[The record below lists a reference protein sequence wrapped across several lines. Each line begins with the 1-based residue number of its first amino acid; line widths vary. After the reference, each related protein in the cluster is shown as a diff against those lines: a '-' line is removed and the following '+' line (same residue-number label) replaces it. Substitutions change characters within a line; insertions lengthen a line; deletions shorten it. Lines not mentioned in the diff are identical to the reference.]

1 MTGNVALDV
10 VIGLVFIYSLYSLFV
25 TTIVEFLASL
35 FSWRSRKLNAAIQR
49 MLDDDTGKGFAD
61 TFYNQPLIKFLGE
74 RHSKIKQWLKIPN
87 HPSYLQARN
96 FSMAVIQMLHGDKD
110 SSEFNIAKLRSELET
125 GTYKDTQTAK
135 YLLSLLNN
143 SQESLEKFK
152 THLETWFDD
161 TMERTSG
168 WYKRKATYISLVVGI
183 LMAMLFNIDSIQIVK
198 QLSKDPKAR
207 AQMVELASHLS
218 SDTTLISDSL
228 RQKVLST
235 QLAKLQSLSDTSMQ
249 ILSVTR
255 DPSKAFL
262 PLNFYV
268 KKENPTGVSAEKK
281 IPRYVNWCLLQVEK
295 FMSFIFNL
303 WFDDF
308 SNFIGCLITAVA
320 LSLGAPFWFD
330 LLNKL
335 VQLKSSLSPK
345 KTDSSPDSQPKQPQQ
360 PEPATVEAQT

>member
-49 MLDDDTGKGFAD
+49 MLDDDTGKGYAD
-61 TFYNQPLIKFLGE
+61 TFYNQPLIKYLGE
-74 RHSKIKQWLKIPN
+74 KNSKVKKWLKIPN

-110 SSEFNIAKLRSELET
+110 SGEFNIAKLRNELET

-152 THLETWFDD
+152 SHLESWFDD

-168 WYKRKATYISLVVGI
+168 WYKRKATYISLAVGVI
-183 LMAMLFNIDSIQIVK
+183 MAMLFNVDSIQIVK

-207 AQMVELASHLS
+207 AQLVELASHLS

-235 QLAKLQSLSDTSMQ
+235 QLVKLQSLSDTSMQ
-249 ILSVTR
+249 ILSISR
-255 DPSKAFL
+255 DPEKAFL

-268 KKENPTGVSAEKK
+268 KVEKRTTELAGIK
-281 IPRYVNWCLLQVEK
+281 KHNCFTWCLLQIEK
-295 FMSFIFNL
+295 FTGFLFNL

-335 VQLKSSLSPK
+335 VQLKSSISPK
-345 KTDSSPDSQPKQPQQ
+345 KSDSSPDLKQKEPLPQ
-360 PEPATVEAQT
+360 PATIEEPS

>member
-35 FSWRSRKLNAAIQR
+35 FSWRSRKLNDAIQR
-49 MLDDDTGKGFAD
+49 MLDDDSGNGFAD
-61 TFYNQPLIKFLGE
+61 SFYNQPLIKYLGE
-74 RHSKIKQWLKIPN
+74 KNSKVKRWLKVPN

-110 SSEFNIAKLRSELET
+110 SGTFNIAKLRDQLET
-125 GTYKDTQTAK
+125 GTLKDTQTAK

-143 SQESLEKFK
+143 SKNSLDNFK
-152 THLETWFDD
+152 AHLETWFDD

-168 WYKRKATYISLVVGI
+168 WYKRKATYISLIVGVI
-183 LMAMLFNIDSIQIVK
+183 MAMLFNVDTIQIVK

-207 AQMVELASHLS
+207 AQLVELAAYFS
-218 SDTTLISDSL
+218 SDTTFISDSL
-228 RQKVLST
+228 RNKVLSD
-235 QLAKLQSLSDTSMQ
+235 QVLKLQSLSDTSMQ
-249 ILSVTR
+249 ILSITR
-255 DPSKAFL
+255 DPTKAFL
-262 PLNFYV
+262 PLNFYLKRDKV
-268 KKENPTGVSAEKK
+268 TTLPTDHVLLK
-281 IPRYVNWCLLQVEK
+281 IAKFLLFQIQK
-295 FMSFIFNL
+295 FTGFVINL

-308 SNFIGCLITAVA
+308 KNCIGCLITAVA

-345 KTDSSPDSQPKQPQQ
+345 KTDPPTNSKEEEPQQ
-360 PEPATVEAQT
+360 PQPATVEIE

>member
-49 MLDDDTGKGFAD
+49 MLDDDTGNGFAN
-61 TFYNQPLIKFLGE
+61 TFYNQPLIKYLGE
-74 RHSKIKQWLKIPN
+74 KDSKVKRWLKVPN

-96 FSMAVIQMLHGDKD
+96 FSMAVIHMLHGDK
-110 SSEFNIAKLRSELET
+110 SSGEFNIAKLRNELET
-125 GTYKDTQTAK
+125 GTLKDTQSAK

-143 SQESLEKFK
+143 SQENLEKFK

-168 WYKRKATYISLVVGI
+168 WYKRKATYISLVVGV
-183 LMAMLFNIDSIQIVK
+183 LMAMFFNVDSILIVK

-207 AQMVELASHLS
+207 AQLVELAGNLS
-218 SDTTLISDSL
+218 RDTTLLPASL
-228 RQKVLST
+228 RTEILST
-235 QLAKLQSLSDTSMQ
+235 QLTKLQSLSDTSMQ
-249 ILSVTR
+249 ILSISR
-255 DPSKAFL
+255 DPAKAFL
-262 PLNFYV
+262 PINFYV
-268 KKENPTGVSAEKK
+268 RVDKRTTELNGIKKHTCFT
-281 IPRYVNWCLLQVEK
+281 WCSLQVQK
-295 FMSFIFNL
+295 FLGFLFNL

-308 SNFIGCLITAVA
+308 YNLIGCLITAVA

-335 VQLKSSLSPK
+335 VKLKSSLSPK
-345 KTDSSPDSQPKQPQQ
+345 KSDSSPAPQQQPQ
-360 PEPATVEAQT
+360 PETVEARP

>member
-49 MLDDDTGKGFAD
+49 MLDDDEGKGFAD
-61 TFYNQPLIKFLGE
+61 SFYNQPLIKFLGE
-74 RHSKIKQWLKIPN
+74 KDSKVKRWLKIPN

-96 FSMAVIQMLHGDKD
+96 FSMALIQMLHGDKD
-110 SSEFNIAKLRSELET
+110 SGTFTIAKLRNELET
-125 GTYKDTQTAK
+125 GSYKDTYTAK
-135 YLLSLLNN
+135 YLLTLLNN
-143 SQESLEKFK
+143 SQENLEKFK

-168 WYKRKATYISLVVGI
+168 WYKRKATYISLTVGI
-183 LMAMLFNIDSIQIVK
+183 LMAMLFNVDSIQIVK

-207 AQMVELASHLS
+207 AQLVELATHLS
-218 SDTTLISDSL
+218 SDTSLISDSL
-228 RQKVLST
+228 RKEVLSA
-235 QLAKLQSLSDTSMQ
+235 QLTKLQSLSDTSMQ
-249 ILSVTR
+249 ILSISR
-255 DPSKAFL
+255 DPTRAFL

-268 KKENPTGVSAEKK
+268 KVEKRTTELSGMK
-281 IPRYVNWCLLQVEK
+281 KHTCYTWCLLQIQK
-295 FMSFIFNL
+295 FLGFLFNL

-308 SNFIGCLITAVA
+308 YNFIGCLITAVA

-335 VQLKSSLSPK
+335 VQLKSSLTPK
-345 KTDSSPDSQPKQPQQ
+345 KTDSSTDSKQQQPQQ
-360 PEPATVEAQT
+360 PEPANVEVAS